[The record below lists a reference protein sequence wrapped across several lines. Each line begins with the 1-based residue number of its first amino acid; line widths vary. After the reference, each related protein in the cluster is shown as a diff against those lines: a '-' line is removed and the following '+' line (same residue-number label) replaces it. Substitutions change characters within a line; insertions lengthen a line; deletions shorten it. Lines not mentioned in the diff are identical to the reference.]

1 MPANESQSPSTFDGH
16 PFARSTGYAPFEQKP
31 SQSRDLPG
39 SLGSSKAGDGGA
51 SSLALVARFH
61 VCFRQCIHD
70 EPYVND
76 AEINALRVRL
86 MQEELDELRE
96 ALSAGDAVG
105 ALDALA
111 DLQYVLDGSF
121 LSLGL
126 HKWKDAAIAE
136 VHRSNMSK
144 LDANGEPIMRA
155 DGKILKSENYTRP
168 DLEAVMAQA
177 GARLCARADQQEHN
191 GAQEHNVEV
200 SHSEV
205 ATGAVKQARK

>member
-1 MPANESQSPSTFDGH
+1 MTARQETLANSERLSGQA
-16 PFARSTGYAPFEQKP
+16 FASSTGYAPFDQKP
-31 SQSRDLPG
+31 SQSRDRETL
-39 SLGSSKAGDGGA
+39 SGDGDA

-76 AEINALRVRL
+76 AEVNALRVRL
-86 MQEELDELRE
+86 IQEELDELRE
-96 ALSAGDAVG
+96 ALSASDAVG

-126 HKWKDAAIAE
+126 HKWKDAAVAE

-191 GAQEHNVEV
+191 GAQEHNGGGVLPRANVRVGKE
-200 SHSEV
+200 E
-205 ATGAVKQARK
+205 